1 MYDMTICIFYIHSIF
16 FFFLCSIICIFFEVV
31 SGVMCQLFLWFFFF
45 FNFLCIDPL
54 QVHESFFPIFTTSV
68 CIEVVKF
75 NVLYPSLVY
84 LLILLLKSKDFSTRI
99 LYWFF
104 PYLVFIHWEIHTK
117 LTYYD
122 CGFVNYFLY
131 YCPLLV
137 FYILR
142 LPYLNA
148 QKL

>member
-1 MYDMTICIFYIHSIF
+1 MIWLFIYSTFIVYF
-16 FFFLCSIICIFFEVV
+16 FFYVLLFVYSLR
-31 SGVMCQLFLWFFFF
+31 LFLVLCASCFLVFF
-45 FNFLCIDPL
+45 FNFLCIDLL

-68 CIEVVKF
+68 YIEVVKF

-122 CGFVNYFLY
+122 CGFVNYFCIIVHYWFSVFWDY
-131 YCPLLV
+131 Y
-137 FYILR
+137 I
-142 LPYLNA
+142 
-148 QKL
+148 

>member
-1 MYDMTICIFYIHSIF
+1 MIWLFVYSTFIVYSF
-16 FFFLCSIICIFFEVV
+16 FSYVLLFVYSLR
-31 SGVMCQLFLWFFFF
+31 LFLVLCASCFCGFFF
-45 FNFLCIDPL
+45 FNFLCIDLL